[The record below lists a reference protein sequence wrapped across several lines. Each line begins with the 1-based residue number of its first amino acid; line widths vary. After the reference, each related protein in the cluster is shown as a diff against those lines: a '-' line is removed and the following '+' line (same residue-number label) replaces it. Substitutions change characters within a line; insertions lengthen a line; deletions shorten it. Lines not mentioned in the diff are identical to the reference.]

1 MSVSRIISSDSHFVE
16 PPKMWAERLDRRF
29 RDRAPRAV
37 RLEGKPSEYFVCED
51 LAPAPIAAFFS
62 AGVPAAEMPEF
73 MRRGFDDAPKAV
85 HDPAERIRDQDRDGV
100 GAEVIYTSMGMP
112 LFGLADAE
120 FRAACFRAFNDWAT
134 DYCSYDL
141 KRLIPLGLITLEDI
155 PAAIAELTRIKSRG
169 MAGAMIWGEAPA
181 DRPYSHPDY
190 DPFWA
195 AAQDLEMP
203 LSLHIL
209 TGAKGTGGHASG
221 VLNANMKGVEF
232 MTAIISMVHPIE
244 RSMTAFV
251 FGGVFE
257 RFPRLK
263 IVSAENDVAWLPF
276 FLYRIDKYAA
286 RGLANFKLPLKPSE
300 YIKRQVWATFI
311 NDPVFVN
318 LLDWFPAD
326 NIMWSSDYPHGQ
338 ATFPHSQDYVAEHLS
353 KVSETERRKIM
364 HDTVA
369 KLYGLN

>member
-1 MSVSRIISSDSHFVE
+1 MPDSKLISADSHFVE

-29 RDRAPRAV
+29 RDRAPHAE
-37 RLEGKPSEYFVCED
+37 RLAGKSGEYFVCED
-51 LAPAPIAAFFS
+51 VAPAPVAAFFS

-73 MRRGFDDAPKAV
+73 MKRGFDEAPKAV

-100 GAEVIYTSMGMP
+100 SAEVIYTSMGMP
-112 LFGLADAE
+112 LFGLGDPE
-120 FRAACFRAFNDWAT
+120 FRTACFRAFNDWAT

-141 KRLIPLGLITLEDI
+141 KRLVPLGLITLEDI
-155 PAAIAELTRIKSRG
+155 PAAVAELERIKRRG

-181 DRPYSHPDY
+181 DRPYSAPEY

-195 AAQDLEMP
+195 AAQELDMS

-209 TGAKGTGGHASG
+209 TGAKGTAGHASK
-221 VLNANMKGVEF
+221 VLNPNMKGVEF
-232 MTAIISMVHPIE
+232 MTGIISMIHPIE
-244 RSMTAFV
+244 RTLTAMV
-251 FGGVFE
+251 FGGVFD

-263 IVSAENDVAWLPF
+263 IVSAENDVAWIPF
-276 FLYRIDKYAA
+276 FLFRIDKYAA
-286 RGLANFKLPLKPSE
+286 RGLASFKLALKPSE

-311 NDPVFVN
+311 DDPVFVN
-318 LLDWFPAD
+318 LLDWYPAD

-338 ATFPHSQDYVAEHLS
+338 ATFPRSKDYVAKHLS
-353 KVSETERRKIM
+353 KLSESDRSKIVR
-364 HDTVA
+364 DTAA